1 MYFLFLVLDGW
12 VSLIGLIV
20 WGTERQAMART
31 GVKELS
37 PVAPRVVEGLGGL
50 VFHALWLVKL
60 HPSGGSMDK
69 TPLPPGLS

>member
-20 WGTERQAMART
+20 WGTERQAMALT

-60 HPSGGSMDK
+60 HPAGGSMDT

>member
-20 WGTERQAMART
+20 WGTERQAMALT

-37 PVAPRVVEGLGGL
+37 PVAPRVVKGLGGL

-60 HPSGGSMDK
+60 HPSGGSMDEA
-69 TPLPPGLS
+69 PLPPGLS

>member
-1 MYFLFLVLDGW
+1 MYFLFPVLDGW

-20 WGTERQAMART
+20 WGTERQAMALT

>member
-1 MYFLFLVLDGW
+1 VYFLFLVLDGW

-20 WGTERQAMART
+20 WGTERQAMALT

-60 HPSGGSMDK
+60 HPSGGSMDEA
-69 TPLPPGLS
+69 PLPPGLS